1 MVALQCHD
9 GYTWF
14 SVNEIKFQE
23 LNEGIKLRHLTKTE
37 AAMNSASPFFSIAV
51 KDLKE
56 IELCIDTND
65 DEHSPVS
72 SVRFWGEENV

>member
-1 MVALQCHD
+1 
-9 GYTWF
+9 
-14 SVNEIKFQE
+14 
-23 LNEGIKLRHLTKTE
+23 
-37 AAMNSASPFFSIAV
+37 MNSASPFFSITV

-72 SVRFWGEENV
+72 SVRFWGEEKV